1 MLRAVID
8 VNVLVS
14 GLLRPGSASPPARIR
29 HALTTGTIRAV
40 ASPDLVSELD
50 EVLHR
55 RKLARYLSTADAD
68 RAIAEF
74 RRTAEMH
81 YPEEAPIPI
90 SRDRNDDYLVA
101 LTRYA
106 KADLLVTGDA
116 DLLELSDPG
125 IRILTPTDLI
135 AELGEDIGP

>member
-1 MLRAVID
+1 VLRAVID

-14 GLLRPGSASPPARIR
+14 GLLRPGSSSPPARIR
-29 HALTTGTIRAV
+29 HDLTTGSIRAV

-68 RAIAEF
+68 RAVTEI

-81 YPEEAPIPI
+81 YPEEAPTPI
-90 SRDRNDDYLVA
+90 SRAATA
-101 LTRYA
+101 LSSSARRGGDNQA
-106 KADLLVTGDA
+106 WATGQ
-116 DLLELSDPG
+116 SVG
-125 IRILTPTDLI
+125 SRSVSSR
-135 AELGEDIGP
+135 

>member
-1 MLRAVID
+1 VLRAVID

-68 RAIAEF
+68 RAVTEF

-81 YPEEAPIPI
+81 YPEEAPTPI
-90 SRDRNDDYLVA
+90 TRDPDDDYLVA

-106 KADLLVTGDA
+106 KADLLVTGDT
-116 DLLELSDPG
+116 DLLDLADPG
-125 IRILTPTDLI
+125 IRIVRPADLM
-135 AELGEDIGP
+135 AELDRDASN